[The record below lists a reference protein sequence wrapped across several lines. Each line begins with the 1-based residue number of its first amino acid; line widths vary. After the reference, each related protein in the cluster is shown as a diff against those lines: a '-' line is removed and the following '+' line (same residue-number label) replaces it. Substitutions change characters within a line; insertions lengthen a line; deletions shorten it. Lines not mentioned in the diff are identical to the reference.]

1 MERLLRIT
9 KKLLRPRLGL
19 LAPLAV
25 LSAAALA
32 AVFTLGWEDT
42 APAYA
47 SYVLSAY
54 SLAAVTLRLVTDA
67 RRWRERAL
75 KNRHVRRY
83 RTDLDFR
90 LRLRLTVSFGV
101 NLCYSVY
108 KAALGILLGS
118 VWFGAMAAYYLV
130 LSAARF
136 LLLRGGTG
144 SLLTG
149 YKKRRFCGWLLAVMT
164 VPIAVIGGVSVYS
177 GGATEYPGHL
187 IFAAAAYTFYSLTMA
202 IVNIC
207 RARGAGSPVYSAAN
221 ALALMTALVSLFFL
235 QGAMFLA
242 FGDGSA
248 MERDMNL
255 IFAAVLAA
263 MSVGGSVY
271 LAADSSIKI
280 RAIKD
285 PDTV

>member
-1 MERLLRIT
+1 M
-9 KKLLRPRLGL
+9 
-19 LAPLAV
+19 
-25 LSAAALA
+25 
-32 AVFTLGWEDT
+32 
-42 APAYA
+42 AYA
-47 SYVLSAY
+47 SYVLSTY
-54 SLAAVTLRLVTDA
+54 SLAAVTLHLITDT
-67 RRWRERAL
+67 RRWHSRAL
-75 KNRHVRRY
+75 ENRHVKRY

-90 LRLRLTVSFGV
+90 LRLRLTVSLGV

-108 KAALGILLGS
+108 KAALGLLLGS

-130 LSAARF
+130 LSAVRF
-136 LLLRGGTG
+136 LLLRGGMG

-164 VPIAVIGGVSVYS
+164 VPIAVMGAVSVYT

-207 RARGAGSPVYSAAN
+207 RFRSAGSPVYSAAN
-221 ALALMTALVSLFFL
+221 ALALMTALVSMFFL

-242 FGDGSA
+242 FGDGSS

-263 MSVGGSVY
+263 MAVGGSVY
-271 LAADSSIKI
+271 LVTDSGIKMK
-280 RAIKD
+280 AIKD